1 MMLAGQAVAA
11 LDLRQHAADHGAQRV
26 LHDFIVGNQA
36 VADFVTHGRG
46 GWTARAR
53 RSSGESRLA
62 TRKIGSMACAMR
74 TATVQRTT
82 KETDITITVNLDGT
96 GDDSV
101 STGIGFL
108 DQIGRAHVRIPATNA
123 PIVCL
128 LLLQ

>member
-1 MMLAGQAVAA
+1 MRISDWSSDVCSS
-11 LDLRQHAADHGAQRV
+11 DLRV

-74 TATVQRTT
+74 TAPVQRTT
-82 KETDITITVNLDGT
+82 KETDIAITAILNGP
-96 GDDSV
+96 GDYSG

-108 DQIGRAHVRIPATNA
+108 DHMVDQLSPTSRIDVALSGKADLHTDKK
-123 PIVCL
+123 
-128 LLLQ
+128 